1 MRWLWLD
8 RIEECTPGVT
18 AVATKTFS
26 GEEPFFADHFPGM
39 PIVPGVLQVEMMA
52 QMAGKCIALAQPG
65 ILPVL
70 GSIKSAKFYHNIN
83 PKDLC
88 YIKVEITKIGKSYA
102 LAEGCIEV
110 NSQRVSTASILFGQ
124 VERSRL
130 ASEDFDKVTAEWKAR
145 QGEKNSGENR

>member
-8 RIEECTPGVT
+8 RIEECTPGVS
-18 AVATKTFS
+18 AIGSKTFS
-26 GEEPFFADHFPGM
+26 GSETFFADHFPGM

-52 QMAGKCIALAQPG
+52 QMAGKCLSMAQPQ

-70 GSIKSAKFYHNIN
+70 GTIKSAKFYHNIG
-83 PKDLC
+83 PGDLC
-88 YIKVEITKIGKSYA
+88 LIKVNITKIGKSYA

-110 NSQRVSTASILFGQ
+110 RAQRVSTASILFGQ

-130 ASEDFDKVTAEWKAR
+130 TSEDFDKVTAEWKAR
-145 QGEKNSGENR
+145 Q